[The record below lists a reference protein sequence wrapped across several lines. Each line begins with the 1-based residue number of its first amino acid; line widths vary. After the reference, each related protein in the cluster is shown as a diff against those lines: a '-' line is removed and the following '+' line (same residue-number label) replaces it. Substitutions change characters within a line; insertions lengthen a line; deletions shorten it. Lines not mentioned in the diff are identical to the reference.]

1 MRLHQNILENLGCPN
16 YYTHATADN
25 VNTSNLQN
33 YEENST
39 DWFEKT
45 VQKLINTSHN
55 RSCESCA
62 NEPKIRLA
70 VVRGLITHFWQKNSP
85 GFTDPHMAC
94 SSVPAP
100 LNWRTCNG
108 FLWFSRQYKGKV
120 LAHQNWMTPPKVA
133 TWKVFS
139 VFLCDIYPPFL
150 KTNIHYWERLYF

>member
-55 RSCESCA
+55 RLCESCA

-85 GFTDPHMAC
+85 GFTD
-94 SSVPAP
+94 
-100 LNWRTCNG
+100 RTWHARVY
-108 FLWFSRQYKGKV
+108 LLRWTDVR
-120 LAHQNWMTPPKVA
+120 AM
-133 TWKVFS
+133 VFCGL
-139 VFLCDIYPPFL
+139 VGNTKAKF
-150 KTNIHYWERLYF
+150 

>member
-55 RSCESCA
+55 RFVWDLCQ
-62 NEPKIRLA
+62 R
-70 VVRGLITHFWQKNSP
+70 TKNSFSCRSP
-85 GFTDPHMAC
+85 TDNALLAEELTGIYWSAHGMFECTC
-94 SSVPAP
+94 SAE
-100 LNWRTCNG
+100 LTCNG